1 VSDETTITTTME
13 GDALIDAEGC
23 ILIPV
28 ADFPPGTVISITI
41 TVGGAEQATQVE
53 AAPQKPRYMGQSR
66 AINGGKA

>member
-1 VSDETTITTTME
+1 VSDETTITTETTL
-13 GDALIDAEGC
+13 D
-23 ILIPV
+23 

>member
-28 ADFPPGTVISITI
+28 ADFPPGTVISIT
-41 TVGGAEQATQVE
+41 VGGAEQATQAE
-53 AAPQKPRYMGQSR
+53 ATPQKPKYMGQGR